1 MTTERIIA
9 KGSGYPASAST
20 IFRKRFI
27 FASSGRH
34 AVLASTGLSPGP
46 AGVGDS
52 TRNSVR
58 LSSSPGS
65 RQHRKPFESGTRTSH
80 RDRPPGRDVAKPREP
95 DSVPINDE
103 VVMSDLA
110 DLFPGFTSGFD
121 VTCLNH

>member
-1 MTTERIIA
+1 MTTATIIA
-9 KGSGYPASAST
+9 KRIAYPASLST

-58 LSSSPGS
+58 LSSSPG
-65 RQHRKPFESGTRTSH
+65 RQHRKRFERGTSTSH

-95 DSVPINDE
+95 ASLPINDE
-103 VVMSDLA
+103 VV
-110 DLFPGFTSGFD
+110 
-121 VTCLNH
+121 